1 MEPKQIETQLSW
13 LDEQRRK
20 DNESINRLSEQIL
33 TTEER
38 LASQAKQLQ
47 DLSSE
52 IARLAGLTTRIH
64 QMDEALGKQRQDFSR
79 QLGEAED
86 RRTEKEKA
94 LEEIRKSDLLPL
106 AKQLEEL
113 RSEIEIMDEFKQ
125 ALNDRREAEIRFT
138 SKIDSLEKTIED
150 LDAKLEAHSRSQVS
164 LEEGRKQDS
173 RRLGELQTET
183 SEILKRIETMRGE
196 HDSTGDRVRR
206 IEVRVTDLVA
216 SENERREAQTV
227 VLDQQN
233 LKLVGFERNWQEW
246 EQRLTHFE
254 KRAADLDE
262 RMLAYEEIY
271 RSLKQMQGELDEVV
285 DRLER
290 RINEVT
296 EMQRLADD
304 RMKQEWSSFQADD
317 QKRWNTYKLTA
328 DEGWREHDRLHDKI
342 VPQMQ
347 LLEEN
352 VTDILHALSEIRE
365 TDQQR
370 ILEIHHLL
378 RDWATEIER
387 RARSG
392 G

>member
-20 DNESINRLSEQIL
+20 DNELINRLSEQVL
-33 TTEER
+33 STEER
-38 LASQAKQLQ
+38 LASHAKQLQ
-47 DLSSE
+47 NLSSE
-52 IARLAGLTTRIH
+52 ITRLAGLTTRIH
-64 QMDEALGKQRQDFSR
+64 QMDEALSKQRQDFSR
-79 QLGEAED
+79 QLGEVED
-86 RRTEKEKA
+86 RRTEKEKT
-94 LEEIRKSDLLPL
+94 LEDIRKADFETL
-106 AKQLEEL
+106 AKQLEEF
-113 RSEIEIMDEFKQ
+113 RSNVDVMDEFKQ
-125 ALNDRREAEIRFT
+125 ALNDRREGEIRIT
-138 SKIDSLEKTIED
+138 SKIDSLEKLIED
-150 LDAKLEAHSRSQVS
+150 LDSRNEAHSRNLVS
-164 LEEGRKQDS
+164 LEEGRRQDS

-196 HDSTGDRVRR
+196 HDSTEDRARR

-216 SENERREAQTV
+216 TDNERREALTV
-227 VLDQQN
+227 ALDQQN
-233 LKLVGFERNWQEW
+233 LKLAEFERNWHEW

-262 RMLAYEEIY
+262 RMLTYEEIY
-271 RSLKQMQGELDEVV
+271 RSLKQMQGELEEVIE
-285 DRLER
+285 RLER

-317 QKRWNTYKLTA
+317 QKRWNTHKLTA
-328 DEGWREHDRLHDKI
+328 DEGWREHDRLHEKI
-342 VPQMQ
+342 VTQIQ

-370 ILEIHHLL
+370 VLEIHHLL

>member
-164 LEEGRKQDS
+164 LEEGKKQDS

-196 HDSTGDRVRR
+196 HDSTEDRVRR

>member
-20 DNESINRLSEQIL
+20 DNESINRLSEQVI

-38 LASQAKQLQ
+38 LASHDKQLQ

-52 IARLAGLTTRIH
+52 ITRLAGLTTRIH

-79 QLGEAED
+79 QMGEVED
-86 RRTEKEKA
+86 RRTEKEKV
-94 LEEIRKSDLLPL
+94 LDDIRKADFEAL
-106 AKQLEEL
+106 AKQLDEA
-113 RSEIEIMDEFKQ
+113 RSEIEVLDVLKQ
-125 ALNDRREAEIRFT
+125 ELNDHREAEIRLT
-138 SKIDSLEKTIED
+138 SKIDGLEKMIED
-150 LDAKLEAHSRSQVS
+150 LDTKDEAQTRNLVS

-183 SEILKRIETMRGE
+183 SEIRKRIETMRGE
-196 HDSTGDRVRR
+196 HDSTEDRVRR

-233 LKLVGFERNWQEW
+233 LKLTEFGRNWQEW
-246 EQRLTHFE
+246 EQRLARFE

-262 RMLAYEEIY
+262 RILAYEEIY
-271 RSLKQMQGELDEVV
+271 RSLKQMQRELEEVIE
-285 DRLER
+285 RLER

-317 QKRWNTYKLTA
+317 QKRWNTYKLTS
-328 DEGWREHDRLHDKI
+328 DEGWREHDRLHEKMI
-342 VPQMQ
+342 PQIQ

-352 VTDILHALSEIRE
+352 VTDLLHALSEIRE
-365 TDQQR
+365 TDQKR
-370 ILEIHHLL
+370 VLEFHNL
-378 RDWATEIER
+378 
-387 RARSG
+387 SF
-392 G
+392 

>member
-20 DNESINRLSEQIL
+20 DNESINRLSEQVL

-38 LASQAKQLQ
+38 LASLAKQLQ

-52 IARLAGLTTRIH
+52 IARLTGLTTRIH
-64 QMDEALGKQRQDFSR
+64 QMDEALSKQRQDFSR
-79 QLGEAED
+79 QLGEAEE
-86 RRTEKEKA
+86 RRSEKEKA
-94 LEEIRKSDLLPL
+94 LEEIRKVDLETL
-106 AKQLEEL
+106 AKQLAEIRL
-113 RSEIEIMDEFKQ
+113 EIEVLDEHEQ
-125 ALNDRREAEIRFT
+125 AMNDRREAEIRIT
-138 SKIDSLEKTIED
+138 SKIDSLEKMIED
-150 LDAKLEAHSRSQVS
+150 LEARNEAHSRNLVS
-164 LEEGRKQDS
+164 LEEGSKQDS

-196 HDSTGDRVRR
+196 HDSTEDRIRR

-216 SENERREAQTV
+216 SENERRETQAV
-227 VLDQQN
+227 VFDQQN
-233 LKLVGFERNWQEW
+233 IKLAEFERNWQEW
-246 EQRLTHFE
+246 EQRFSQFE

-271 RSLKQMQGELDEVV
+271 RSLKQMQRELENVV
-285 DRLER
+285 ERLER

-328 DEGWREHDRLHDKI
+328 DEGWREHERLHEKM
-342 VPQMQ
+342 VPQIQ
-347 LLEEN
+347 LVEEN
-352 VTDILHALSEIRE
+352 VTDILQALSEIRE

-370 ILEIHHLL
+370 VLEIHQLL

>member
-20 DNESINRLSEQIL
+20 DNESINRLSEQVL
-33 TTEER
+33 TTEGRIES
-38 LASQAKQLQ
+38 LAKQLQ

-52 IARLAGLTTRIH
+52 MTRLTGLTTRIH
-64 QMDEALGKQRQDFSR
+64 QMDEALSKQRQDFSR
-79 QLGEAED
+79 QLGEVENL
-86 RRTEKEKA
+86 RTEKEKII
-94 LEEIRKSDLLPL
+94 EDMRKADFETL
-106 AKQLEEL
+106 AKQLEEV
-113 RSEIEIMDEFKQ
+113 RSKIEVMDEFKQ
-125 ALNDRREAEIRFT
+125 GLNDRREAEIHLT
-138 SKIDSLEKTIED
+138 SKIDSLVKMIED
-150 LDAKLEAHSRSQVS
+150 LDARNETHSRSVVS

-183 SEILKRIETMRGE
+183 SEILKRIETLRGE
-196 HDSTGDRVRR
+196 QDSTEDRVRR
-206 IEVRVTDLVA
+206 IEVRVSDLAA
-216 SENERREAQTV
+216 SENERREAQVV

-233 LKLVGFERNWQEW
+233 MKLAEFDRKWHEW
-246 EQRLTHFE
+246 EQRLTIFE

-262 RMLAYEEIY
+262 RMVTYEEIY
-271 RSLKQMQGELDEVV
+271 RSMKQVQQELEEVV
-285 DRLER
+285 ERLER

-304 RMKQEWSSFQADD
+304 RIKQEWSSFQADD

-328 DEGWREHDRLHDKI
+328 DEGWREHDRLHEKLI
-342 VPQMQ
+342 PQIQ

-352 VTDILHALSEIRE
+352 ITDILHVLAEIRE

-370 ILEIHHLL
+370 VLEIHKLL
-378 RDWATEIER
+378 RDWAADIEQR
-387 RARSG
+387 SRAG

>member
-20 DNESINRLSEQIL
+20 DNESINRLSEQVL

-38 LASQAKQLQ
+38 IASHAKQLQ

-52 IARLAGLTTRIH
+52 ISRLAGLTTRIH
-64 QMDEALGKQRQDFSR
+64 QMDETLSKQRQDFSR

-94 LEEIRKSDLLPL
+94 LEKIRKIDLEPF

-113 RSEIEIMDEFKQ
+113 RSQIEVMEEFKQ
-125 ALNDRREAEIRFT
+125 ALNDRREAEMRIT
-138 SKIDSLEKTIED
+138 SKMDNLEKMIED
-150 LDAKLEAHSRSQVS
+150 LDAKDETHSRNLVS
-164 LEEGRKQDS
+164 LGEGRKQDS

-196 HDSTGDRVRR
+196 HDSTEDRVRR
-206 IEVRVTDLVA
+206 VEVRVTDLVT
-216 SENERREAQTV
+216 SDNERREAQTV

-233 LKLVGFERNWQEW
+233 LKLTGFERNWHEW
-246 EQRLTHFE
+246 EQRLAHFE

-262 RMLAYEEIY
+262 RMLTYEEIY
-271 RSLKQMQGELDEVV
+271 RSMKQMQRELEEVV
-285 DRLER
+285 ERLER

-328 DEGWREHDRLHDKI
+328 DEGWREHDRLHEKI
-342 VPQMQ
+342 VSQIL

-370 ILEIHHLL
+370 VLEIHSLL
-378 RDWATEIER
+378 RDWAAEIEQR
-387 RARSG
+387 TRSG

>member
-20 DNESINRLSEQIL
+20 DNESINRLSEQVL
-33 TTEER
+33 TTEDR
-38 LASQAKQLQ
+38 LASHDKQLQ

-52 IARLAGLTTRIH
+52 IARLTGLTTRIH
-64 QMDEALGKQRQDFSR
+64 QMDEALSKQRQDFSR

-86 RRTEKEKA
+86 RRTEKEKT
-94 LEEIRKSDLLPL
+94 LEEIRKADLETL
-106 AKQLEEL
+106 AKQLEEV
-113 RSEIEIMDEFKQ
+113 RSEVEAMDEFKQ
-125 ALNDRREAEIRFT
+125 ALVDRREAEIHLT
-138 SKIDSLEKTIED
+138 SKIDGLEKMIED
-150 LDAKLEAHSRSQVS
+150 LDTRDDAHSRNLVS

-183 SEILKRIETMRGE
+183 SEILKRIETIRGE
-196 HDSTGDRVRR
+196 HDSTEDRVRR
-206 IEVRVTDLVA
+206 LEVRVADLDA
-216 SENERREAQTV
+216 SDNERREAQTV
-227 VLDQQN
+227 ALDQQK
-233 LKLVGFERNWQEW
+233 LKLAEFERNWQVW
-246 EQRLTHFE
+246 EQRLDQFE
-254 KRAADLDE
+254 KRAAELDE
-262 RMLAYEEIY
+262 RMLTYEEIY
-271 RSLKQMQGELDEVV
+271 RSLKQMQRELEGLVE
-285 DRLER
+285 RLER

-304 RMKQEWSSFQADD
+304 RMKQEWTSFQADD

-328 DEGWREHDRLHDKI
+328 DEGRREHDRLHEKMI
-342 VPQMQ
+342 SQIQ

-370 ILEIHHLL
+370 VLEIHHLL

>member
-1 MEPKQIETQLSW
+1 
-13 LDEQRRK
+13 
-20 DNESINRLSEQIL
+20 
-33 TTEER
+33 
-38 LASQAKQLQ
+38 
-47 DLSSE
+47 
-52 IARLAGLTTRIH
+52 
-64 QMDEALGKQRQDFSR
+64 
-79 QLGEAED
+79 
-86 RRTEKEKA
+86 
-94 LEEIRKSDLLPL
+94 
-106 AKQLEEL
+106 
-113 RSEIEIMDEFKQ
+113 
-125 ALNDRREAEIRFT
+125 
-138 SKIDSLEKTIED
+138 
-150 LDAKLEAHSRSQVS
+150 
-164 LEEGRKQDS
+164 
-173 RRLGELQTET
+173 LQTET

-196 HDSTGDRVRR
+196 HDSTEDRVRR

>member
-20 DNESINRLSEQIL
+20 DNESINRLSEQVL

-38 LASQAKQLQ
+38 LASHTKQLQ

-52 IARLAGLTTRIH
+52 IARLAGLTSRIH
-64 QMDEALGKQRQDFSR
+64 QMDETLSKQRQDFSR

-94 LEEIRKSDLLPL
+94 LEEIRKSDLIPL
-106 AKQLEEL
+106 AKQLAEL
-113 RSEIEIMDEFKQ
+113 RSEIEILDEFKQ

-138 SKIDSLEKTIED
+138 SKIDNLEKTIED
-150 LDAKLEAHSRSQVS
+150 LDTKLEAHSRSLIS
-164 LEEGRKQDS
+164 LVEGRKQDS

-196 HDSTGDRVRR
+196 HDSTEDRVRR
-206 IEVRVTDLVA
+206 IEVRVTDLVE
-216 SENERREAQTV
+216 SENERRETQTV

-233 LKLVGFERNWQEW
+233 LKLTGFERNWKEW
-246 EQRLTHFE
+246 EQRLAHFE
-254 KRAADLDE
+254 KRAVDLDE

-271 RSLKQMQGELDEVV
+271 RSLKQMQRELDEVV

-328 DEGWREHDRLHDKI
+328 DEEWREHDRLHDKI

-392 G
+392 D

>member
-20 DNESINRLSEQIL
+20 DNESINRLSEQVL
-33 TTEER
+33 TTAER
-38 LASQAKQLQ
+38 LASHDKQLQ
-47 DLSSE
+47 DLSSD
-52 IARLAGLTTRIH
+52 IARLTGLTTRIH
-64 QMDEALGKQRQDFSR
+64 QMDEALSKQRQDFSH

-94 LEEIRKSDLLPL
+94 LEEIRKKDLETL
-106 AKQLEEL
+106 AKQLEEV
-113 RSEIEIMDEFKQ
+113 RSEVEAMDEVKQ
-125 ALNDRREAEIRFT
+125 ALVDRREADIRVT
-138 SKIDSLEKTIED
+138 SKIDSLEKMIED
-150 LDAKLEAHSRSQVS
+150 LDTRDEAHSRNLVS

-183 SEILKRIETMRGE
+183 SEILKRIETIRGE
-196 HDSTGDRVRR
+196 HDSTEDRVRR
-206 IEVRVTDLVA
+206 VEVRVADLDA
-216 SENERREAQTV
+216 SDNERREAQTV
-227 VLDQQN
+227 AFDQQK
-233 LKLVGFERNWQEW
+233 LKLVEFERNWQEW
-246 EQRLTHFE
+246 EQRLDQFE
-254 KRAADLDE
+254 KRAAELDE
-262 RMLAYEEIY
+262 RMLTYEEIY
-271 RSLKQMQGELDEVV
+271 RSLKQMQRELEGLVE
-285 DRLER
+285 RLER

-328 DEGWREHDRLHDKI
+328 DEGRREHDRLHEKMI
-342 VPQMQ
+342 SQIQ

-370 ILEIHHLL
+370 VLEIHHLL

-387 RARSG
+387 RTRSG

>member
-20 DNESINRLSEQIL
+20 DNESINRLSEQVL
-33 TTEER
+33 STEER
-38 LASQAKQLQ
+38 LASHAKQLQ
-47 DLSSE
+47 SLSSE
-52 IARLAGLTTRIH
+52 ITRLAGLTTRIH
-64 QMDEALGKQRQDFSR
+64 QMDETLSKQRQDFSR
-79 QLGEAED
+79 QLGEVED
-86 RRTEKEKA
+86 RRTEKEKM
-94 LEEIRKSDLLPL
+94 LDDIRKADFETL
-106 AKQLEEL
+106 AKQLEEV
-113 RSEIEIMDEFKQ
+113 RSDIEIMDEFKQ
-125 ALNDRREAEIRFT
+125 ALNDRREGEFRIT
-138 SKIDSLEKTIED
+138 SKIDSLEKLIED
-150 LDAKLEAHSRSQVS
+150 LDTRDEAHSRNLVS

-196 HDSTGDRVRR
+196 HDSTEDRARR

-216 SENERREAQTV
+216 TENERREALTV
-227 VLDQQN
+227 ALDQQN
-233 LKLVGFERNWQEW
+233 LKLAEFERNWQEW

-262 RMLAYEEIY
+262 RMLTYEEIY
-271 RSLKQMQGELDEVV
+271 RSLKQMQGELEEVV
-285 DRLER
+285 ERLER

-328 DEGWREHDRLHDKI
+328 DEGWREHDRLHEKI
-342 VPQMQ
+342 VPQIQ

-370 ILEIHHLL
+370 VLEIHHLL

>member
-64 QMDEALGKQRQDFSR
+64 QMDETLGKQRQDFSR

-94 LEEIRKSDLLPL
+94 LEEIRKSDLLTL

-113 RSEIEIMDEFKQ
+113 RSEIEVMDEFQQ
-125 ALNDRREAEIRFT
+125 ALNDRREAEILIT
-138 SKIDSLEKTIED
+138 SKIDILEKTIED
-150 LDAKLEAHSRSQVS
+150 LDAKLEAHTRSQVS

-196 HDSTGDRVRR
+196 HDSTEDRVRR

-227 VLDQQN
+227 ILDQQN
-233 LKLVGFERNWQEW
+233 LKLAGFERNWQEW
-246 EQRLTHFE
+246 EQRLALFE

-271 RSLKQMQGELDEVV
+271 RSLKQMQRELDEVV

-328 DEGWREHDRLHDKI
+328 DEGWREHDRLHDKL
-342 VPQMQ
+342 VPQIQ

-352 VTDILHALSEIRE
+352 VTDILHALAEIRE

>member
-20 DNESINRLSEQIL
+20 DNESINRLSEQVI

-38 LASQAKQLQ
+38 LASHDKQLQ

-52 IARLAGLTTRIH
+52 ITRLAGLTTRIH

-79 QLGEAED
+79 QLGEVED
-86 RRTEKEKA
+86 RRTEKEKV
-94 LEEIRKSDLLPL
+94 LDDIRKADFEAL
-106 AKQLEEL
+106 AKQLDEA
-113 RSEIEIMDEFKQ
+113 RSEIEVLDVLKQ
-125 ALNDRREAEIRFT
+125 ELNDHREAEIRLT
-138 SKIDSLEKTIED
+138 SKIDGLEKMIED
-150 LDAKLEAHSRSQVS
+150 LDTKDEAQTRNLVS

-183 SEILKRIETMRGE
+183 SEIRKRIETMRGE
-196 HDSTGDRVRR
+196 HDSTEDRVRR

-233 LKLVGFERNWQEW
+233 LKLTEFGRNWQEW
-246 EQRLTHFE
+246 EQRLARFE

-262 RMLAYEEIY
+262 RILAYEEIY
-271 RSLKQMQGELDEVV
+271 RSLKQMQRELEEVIE
-285 DRLER
+285 RLER

-317 QKRWNTYKLTA
+317 QKRWNTYKLTS
-328 DEGWREHDRLHDKI
+328 DEGWREHDRLHEKMI
-342 VPQMQ
+342 PQIQ

-352 VTDILHALSEIRE
+352 VTDLLHALSEIRE

-370 ILEIHHLL
+370 VLEFHNLF
-378 RDWATEIER
+378 RDWATEIEK

>member
-20 DNESINRLSEQIL
+20 DNESIDRLSEQIL

-94 LEEIRKSDLLPL
+94 IEEIRKADMISL
-106 AKQLEEL
+106 ARQMEEI
-113 RSEIEIMDEFKQ
+113 RSEIEVMDELRQ
-125 ALNDRREAEIRFT
+125 ALNDQREAEIRMT
-138 SKIDSLEKTIED
+138 SKMDSLEKTIED
-150 LDAKLEAHSRSQVS
+150 LDTRDEAQSRNLVS

-183 SEILKRIETMRGE
+183 SEIRKRIETMRGE
-196 HDSTGDRVRR
+196 HDSTEDRVRR

-233 LKLVGFERNWQEW
+233 LKLVGFERDWQEW
-246 EQRLTHFE
+246 EQRLAHFE

-271 RSLKQMQGELDEVV
+271 RSLKQMQRELEEVIE
-285 DRLER
+285 RLER

-328 DEGWREHDRLHDKI
+328 DEAWREHGRLHEKMVSQI
-342 VPQMQ
+342 E

-352 VTDILHALSEIRE
+352 VTDILHALSEIQE

-370 ILEIHHLL
+370 VLEIHHLL
-378 RDWATEIER
+378 RDWTTEIER

>member
-20 DNESINRLSEQIL
+20 DNESINRLSEQVI

-38 LASQAKQLQ
+38 LASHDKQLQ

-52 IARLAGLTTRIH
+52 ITRLAGLTTRIH
-64 QMDEALGKQRQDFSR
+64 QMDEALSKQRQDFSR
-79 QLGEAED
+79 QLGEVED
-86 RRTEKEKA
+86 RRTEKEKV
-94 LEEIRKSDLLPL
+94 LDDIRKADFEAL
-106 AKQLEEL
+106 AKQLDEA
-113 RSEIEIMDEFKQ
+113 RSEIEVLDVLKQ
-125 ALNDRREAEIRFT
+125 ELNDHREAEIRLT
-138 SKIDSLEKTIED
+138 SKIDGLEKMIED
-150 LDAKLEAHSRSQVS
+150 LDTKDEAQTRNLVS

-183 SEILKRIETMRGE
+183 SEIRKRIETMRGE
-196 HDSTGDRVRR
+196 HDSTEDRVRR

-233 LKLVGFERNWQEW
+233 LKLTEFGRNWQEW
-246 EQRLTHFE
+246 EQRLARFE

-262 RMLAYEEIY
+262 RILAYEEIY
-271 RSLKQMQGELDEVV
+271 RSLKQMQRELEEVIE
-285 DRLER
+285 RLER

-317 QKRWNTYKLTA
+317 QKRWNTYKLTS
-328 DEGWREHDRLHDKI
+328 DEGWREHDRLHEKMLSQI
-342 VPQMQ
+342 Q

-352 VTDILHALSEIRE
+352 VTDLLHALSEIRE

-370 ILEIHHLL
+370 VLEFHNLL
-378 RDWATEIER
+378 RDWATEIEQ

>member
-1 MEPKQIETQLSW
+1 MEQKQIETQLSW

-20 DNESINRLSEQIL
+20 VDESINRLSEQVL

-38 LASQAKQLQ
+38 LASHAKQLQ
-47 DLSSE
+47 SLSSD
-52 IARLAGLTTRIH
+52 ITRLAGLTTRIH
-64 QMDEALGKQRQDFSR
+64 QMDEALSKQRQDFSR
-79 QLGEAED
+79 QLGEVED

-94 LEEIRKSDLLPL
+94 LEDIRKADFETLV
-106 AKQLEEL
+106 KQLEEV
-113 RSEIEIMDEFKQ
+113 RSKIELIDEFKQ
-125 ALNDRREAEIRFT
+125 ALNDRREGEIRFT
-138 SKIDSLEKTIED
+138 SRIDSLEKMIED
-150 LDAKLEAHSRSQVS
+150 LETKDEAHSRNLVS

-196 HDSTGDRVRR
+196 HDSTEDRARR
-206 IEVRVTDLVA
+206 IEIRVTDLVA
-216 SENERREAQTV
+216 SENERRDAQTV
-227 VLDQQN
+227 ALDQQN
-233 LKLVGFERNWQEW
+233 LKLAEFERNWQEW
-246 EQRLTHFE
+246 EQRLAQFE

-262 RMLAYEEIY
+262 RMLTYEEIY
-271 RSLKQMQGELDEVV
+271 RSLKQMQGELEEVIE
-285 DRLER
+285 RLER

-328 DEGWREHDRLHDKI
+328 DEGWREHDRLHEKM
-342 VPQMQ
+342 VPQIQ

-352 VTDILHALSEIRE
+352 VADILHALSEIRE

-370 ILEIHHLL
+370 VLEIHHLL

-387 RARSG
+387 RTRSG

>member
-1 MEPKQIETQLSW
+1 
-13 LDEQRRK
+13 
-20 DNESINRLSEQIL
+20 
-33 TTEER
+33 
-38 LASQAKQLQ
+38 
-47 DLSSE
+47 
-52 IARLAGLTTRIH
+52 
-64 QMDEALGKQRQDFSR
+64 
-79 QLGEAED
+79 
-86 RRTEKEKA
+86 
-94 LEEIRKSDLLPL
+94 
-106 AKQLEEL
+106 
-113 RSEIEIMDEFKQ
+113 
-125 ALNDRREAEIRFT
+125 
-138 SKIDSLEKTIED
+138 
-150 LDAKLEAHSRSQVS
+150 

-196 HDSTGDRVRR
+196 HDSTEDRVRR
-206 IEVRVTDLVA
+206 VEVGVSDLAA

-227 VLDQQN
+227 ILDQQKM
-233 LKLVGFERNWQEW
+233 KLAEFERNWQEW
-246 EQRLTHFE
+246 EKRLTIFE

-262 RMLAYEEIY
+262 RMVTYEEIY
-271 RSLKQMQGELDEVV
+271 RSLKQMQRELEEVV
-285 DRLER
+285 ERLER

-328 DEGWREHDRLHDKI
+328 DEGWREHDRLHEKLI
-342 VPQMQ
+342 PQIQ

-352 VTDILHALSEIRE
+352 VTDILHAQAEIRE

-370 ILEIHHLL
+370 VLEIHNLL
-378 RDWATEIER
+378 RDWAAEVEQ

>member
-20 DNESINRLSEQIL
+20 DNESINRLSEQVL
-33 TTEER
+33 STEER
-38 LASQAKQLQ
+38 LASHAKQLQ
-47 DLSSE
+47 SLSSE
-52 IARLAGLTTRIH
+52 ITRLAGLTTRIH
-64 QMDEALGKQRQDFSR
+64 QMDETLSKQRQDFSR
-79 QLGEAED
+79 QLGEVED
-86 RRTEKEKA
+86 RRTEKEKM
-94 LEEIRKSDLLPL
+94 LDDIRKADFETL
-106 AKQLEEL
+106 AKQLEEV
-113 RSEIEIMDEFKQ
+113 RSDIEIMDEFKQ
-125 ALNDRREAEIRFT
+125 ALNDRREGEFRIT
-138 SKIDSLEKTIED
+138 SKIDSLEKLIED
-150 LDAKLEAHSRSQVS
+150 LDTRDEAHSRNLVS

-196 HDSTGDRVRR
+196 HDSTEDRARR

-216 SENERREAQTV
+216 TENERREALTV
-227 VLDQQN
+227 ALDQQN
-233 LKLVGFERNWQEW
+233 LKLAEFERNWQEW

-271 RSLKQMQGELDEVV
+271 RSLKQMQGELEEVV
-285 DRLER
+285 ERLER

-328 DEGWREHDRLHDKI
+328 DEGWREHDRLHEKI
-342 VPQMQ
+342 VPQIQ

-370 ILEIHHLL
+370 VLEIHHLL

>member
-20 DNESINRLSEQIL
+20 DNEAINRLSEQVL

-38 LASQAKQLQ
+38 LASLAKQLQ

-52 IARLAGLTTRIH
+52 IARLTGLTTRIH
-64 QMDEALGKQRQDFSR
+64 QMDETLSKQRQDFSR

-94 LEEIRKSDLLPL
+94 LEEIRKVDIEAL
-106 AKQLEEL
+106 AKQLAEI
-113 RSEIEIMDEFKQ
+113 RSEIEVLDEYEQ
-125 ALNDRREAEIRFT
+125 TINDRREAEIRIT
-138 SKIDSLEKTIED
+138 SKIDSLEKMIED
-150 LDAKLEAHSRSQVS
+150 LDAKNEAHSRNLVS
-164 LEEGRKQDS
+164 LEEGSKQDS

-183 SEILKRIETMRGE
+183 SEILNRIETIRGE
-196 HDSTGDRVRR
+196 HDSTEDRVRR

-227 VLDQQN
+227 VLDQQK
-233 LKLVGFERNWQEW
+233 LKLAEFERNWQEW
-246 EQRLTHFE
+246 EQRFLHFE
-254 KRAADLDE
+254 RKAADLDE

-271 RSLKQMQGELDEVV
+271 RSLKQMQRELENVV
-285 DRLER
+285 ERLER

-328 DEGWREHDRLHDKI
+328 DEGWREHERLHEKL
-342 VPQMQ
+342 VPQIQ

-352 VTDILHALSEIRE
+352 VTDILQALSEIRE

-370 ILEIHHLL
+370 VLEIHHLL

>member
-20 DNESINRLSEQIL
+20 VDESINRLSEQVL

-38 LASQAKQLQ
+38 LASHAKQLQ
-47 DLSSE
+47 SFSSD
-52 IARLAGLTTRIH
+52 ITRLAGLTTRIH
-64 QMDEALGKQRQDFSR
+64 QMDEALNKQRQDFSR
-79 QLGEAED
+79 QLGEVED
-86 RRTEKEKA
+86 RRTEKEKT
-94 LEEIRKSDLLPL
+94 LDDIRKADFESLV
-106 AKQLEEL
+106 KQLEEV
-113 RSEIEIMDEFKQ
+113 RSDIEIIDEFKQ
-125 ALNDRREAEIRFT
+125 TLDDRREGEIRLT
-138 SKIDSLEKTIED
+138 SQIDSLERLIED
-150 LDAKLEAHSRSQVS
+150 LDTRDEAHSRNLVS

-196 HDSTGDRVRR
+196 HDSTEDRVRR
-206 IEVRVTDLVA
+206 VEIRVTDLVS
-216 SENERREAQTV
+216 SENERREAQAV
-227 VLDQQN
+227 SLDQQN
-233 LKLVGFERNWQEW
+233 LKLAEFERNWQEW
-246 EQRLTHFE
+246 EQRFTQFE

-262 RMLAYEEIY
+262 RMLTYEEIY
-271 RSLKQMQGELDEVV
+271 RSLKQMQGELEEVV
-285 DRLER
+285 ERLER

-317 QKRWNTYKLTA
+317 QKRWNTYKLTT
-328 DEGWREHDRLHDKI
+328 DEGWREHDRLHEKM
-342 VPQMQ
+342 VPQIQ

-352 VTDILHALSEIRE
+352 VADILHALSEIRE

-370 ILEIHHLL
+370 VLEIHHLL

-387 RARSG
+387 RTRSG

>member
-1 MEPKQIETQLSW
+1 
-13 LDEQRRK
+13 
-20 DNESINRLSEQIL
+20 
-33 TTEER
+33 
-38 LASQAKQLQ
+38 
-47 DLSSE
+47 
-52 IARLAGLTTRIH
+52 
-64 QMDEALGKQRQDFSR
+64 
-79 QLGEAED
+79 
-86 RRTEKEKA
+86 
-94 LEEIRKSDLLPL
+94 L
-106 AKQLEEL
+106 AKQLEEV
-113 RSEIEIMDEFKQ
+113 RSDIEIMDDFKK
-125 ALNDRREAEIRFT
+125 ALNDRSEGEIRIT
-138 SKIDSLEKTIED
+138 SKMDSLEKLIED
-150 LDAKLEAHSRSQVS
+150 LDTRDEAHSRSLVS
-164 LEEGRKQDS
+164 LDEGRKQES

-196 HDSTGDRVRR
+196 HDSTEDRARR
-206 IEVRVTDLVA
+206 IEIRVTDLVA

-227 VLDQQN
+227 ALDQQN
-233 LKLVGFERNWQEW
+233 LKLAEFERNWQEW
-246 EQRLTHFE
+246 EQRLAHFE

-262 RMLAYEEIY
+262 RMLTYEEIY

-285 DRLER
+285 ERLER

-328 DEGWREHDRLHDKI
+328 DEGWREHDRLHEKM
-342 VPQMQ
+342 VPQIQ

-370 ILEIHHLL
+370 VLEIHHLL

-387 RARSG
+387 RTRSG

>member
-20 DNESINRLSEQIL
+20 DNETINRLTEQFL
-33 TTEER
+33 ATEGR
-38 LASQAKQLQ
+38 LDSQTKQLQ

-64 QMDEALGKQRQDFSR
+64 QMDESLGKQRKDFSR
-79 QLGEAED
+79 QLEEAEE

-94 LEEIRKSDLLPL
+94 LREILKADQL
-106 AKQLEEL
+106 ALMKQVDDL
-113 RSEIEIMDEFKQ
+113 RSNIEVLDEFKQ
-125 ALNDRREAEIRFT
+125 ALNDRREEEIRIT
-138 SKIDSLEKTIED
+138 SEVDSLEKRIED
-150 LDAKLEAHSRSQVS
+150 LDAKDEARTRSIIS
-164 LEEGRKQDS
+164 LEEGRKQNS

-183 SEILKRIETMRGE
+183 SEILKRIEKLRGGL
-196 HDSTGDRVRR
+196 DSTEDRVRR
-206 IEVRVTDLVA
+206 IEIQVSDLVA
-216 SENERREAQTV
+216 SDNERRESQVV

-233 LKLVGFERNWQEW
+233 LKIAEFERIWQGW
-246 EQRLTHFE
+246 E
-254 KRAADLDE
+254 KRLKEFEEKAVDLDE
-262 RMLAYEEIY
+262 RMLTYEEVY
-271 RSLKQMQGELDEVV
+271 RSLKQMQRELDEVV

-290 RINEVT
+290 RINEIT

-317 QKRWNTYKLTA
+317 QKRWNTFKLTA
-328 DEGWREHDRLHDKI
+328 DEGWREHDRLHEKI
-342 VPQMQ
+342 VSQLQ

-352 VTDILHALSEIRE
+352 VSDLLHRLSEIQE

-370 ILEIHHLL
+370 VLEIHNLF
-378 RDWATEIER
+378 REWVTESER
-387 RARSG
+387 HTRLG

>member
-1 MEPKQIETQLSW
+1 MEPKQIETHLSW

-164 LEEGRKQDS
+164 LEEGKKQDS

-196 HDSTGDRVRR
+196 HDSTEDRVRR